1 VAREDDVDGFP
12 SGRGDWQPSLHG
24 TTVAVAALPGAS
36 DTELTRN
43 TPAAPRVPITWP
55 ILRDTTD
62 PTVAGGQYYG
72 PGNRG

>member
-1 VAREDDVDGFP
+1 MAAR
-12 SGRGDWQPSLHG
+12 
-24 TTVAVAALPGAS
+24 PGAS

-43 TPAAPRVPITWP
+43 TPAAPRVPVTWP

-62 PTVAGGQYYG
+62 PTVTGGQYYG